1 MKKILLTV
9 MCATAVFVTSCSL
22 DEIPYSI
29 TSEKLAQ
36 TEEGSEQL
44 VTGIY
49 ATFWDNW
56 CMEQTYMAWMD
67 YDNDHCGAPAWVL
80 SSAGSGDI
88 TGHYAYNTNND
99 LWSVFYRMISR
110 ANKAKEALESTDAY
124 QTESRVRQLYGE
136 TLFLRAFAYFHLV
149 RMYGAVPLRLTV
161 ESEQNCPRASVE
173 AVYDAITKDLET
185 SFEYLYYTSEGNVGA
200 WGHADKTA
208 AALLLARV
216 YCTMGSAALSCNGN
230 AEMIVDIK
238 GEKKRYTCNAVD
250 GAEKI
255 DAQACYR
262 RAKELC
268 DMVIARRGIDFDLV
282 GDYLSI
288 WGGNNRKNKE
298 FVWGAASASD
308 VDFQT
313 SGLHSYYTPAPYGGS
328 GAWIY
333 MAPNLYDQYDEADDR
348 VVHGVWHY
356 FLTGYTSTKWV
367 SFPSQSDEYN
377 AENLPDNLKAFVP
390 DFNSTYQY
398 GVPCLTKWFKGD
410 ISNPSF
416 FKQKEAS
423 QSEQDV
429 ILIRFAEAYLL
440 RAEALV
446 ELGEIDAA
454 MNDVDIIRK
463 RAKATTLYAGNITDK
478 VEARSMVLKERA
490 LEFCQE
496 FNRKFDLLR
505 WGLYLDVMNDT
516 QFIVCGSA
524 NRSTIRSKKN
534 LLYAIPA
541 AEIAENKLIGS
552 NNYGY

>member
-185 SFEYLYYTSEGNVGA
+185 SLEYLYYTSEGNVGA

-250 GAEKI
+250 EAENI

-313 SGLHSYYTPAPYGGS
+313 SGLHS
-328 GAWIY
+328 
-333 MAPNLYDQYDEADDR
+333 
-348 VVHGVWHY
+348 
-356 FLTGYTSTKWV
+356 
-367 SFPSQSDEYN
+367 
-377 AENLPDNLKAFVP
+377 
-390 DFNSTYQY
+390 
-398 GVPCLTKWFKGD
+398 
-410 ISNPSF
+410 
-416 FKQKEAS
+416 
-423 QSEQDV
+423 
-429 ILIRFAEAYLL
+429 
-440 RAEALV
+440 
-446 ELGEIDAA
+446 
-454 MNDVDIIRK
+454 
-463 RAKATTLYAGNITDK
+463 
-478 VEARSMVLKERA
+478 
-490 LEFCQE
+490 
-496 FNRKFDLLR
+496 
-505 WGLYLDVMNDT
+505 
-516 QFIVCGSA
+516 
-524 NRSTIRSKKN
+524 
-534 LLYAIPA
+534 
-541 AEIAENKLIGS
+541 
-552 NNYGY
+552 

>member
-161 ESEQNCPRASVE
+161 KSEQNCPRASVE

-185 SFEYLYYTSEGNVGA
+185 SLEYLYYTSEGNVGA

-250 GAEKI
+250 GAENI

>member
-9 MCATAVFVTSCSL
+9 VCATAVFVTSCSL

-185 SFEYLYYTSEGNVGA
+185 SLEYLYYTSEGNVGA

-250 GAEKI
+250 GAENI

-367 SFPSQSDEYN
+367 SFPSQSNEYN
-377 AENLPDNLKAFVP
+377 AGNLPDNLKAFVP